1 MKDTSIVPSYVF
13 NKQTGWRENLPA
25 EIEEGTRVLC
35 LYRVS
40 TDKQLYHNSDNE
52 ADIPMQRVRCRE
64 FCEQRNWTIVCEL
77 QEEGVSG
84 HKVRAENRDKIQRIK
99 EYALQKKFDI
109 LLVFMFDRIGRIA
122 DETPFVVEWLVRN
135 GIRVWSTQEGEQR
148 IDSNVDK
155 LINFIRFWQADGES
169 VKTSLRTSNS
179 LKILTEQG
187 YFTGGVCP
195 YGYKFAVGLWRTKDC
210 QPAP

>member
-1 MKDTSIVPSYVF
+1 MNTTSIFTNYVF

-25 EIEEGTRVLC
+25 NIPEGTRVLN

-40 TDKQLYHNSDNE
+40 SDKQLYHDSNNE

-64 FCEQRNWTIVCEL
+64 FCEQRGWTVVCEL

-84 HKVRAENRDKIQRIK
+84 HKVRAENRDKIQLIK

-109 LLVFMFDRIGRIA
+109 LLVFMFDRLGRIA
-122 DETPFVVEWLVRN
+122 DETPFVVEWFIRN

-155 LINFIRFWQADGES
+155 LINYIRFWQADG
-169 VKTSLRTSNS
+169 VFHRWSLSIRIQVRQERS
-179 LKILTEQG
+179 
-187 YFTGGVCP
+187 P
-195 YGYKFAVGLWRTKDC
+195 
-210 QPAP
+210 